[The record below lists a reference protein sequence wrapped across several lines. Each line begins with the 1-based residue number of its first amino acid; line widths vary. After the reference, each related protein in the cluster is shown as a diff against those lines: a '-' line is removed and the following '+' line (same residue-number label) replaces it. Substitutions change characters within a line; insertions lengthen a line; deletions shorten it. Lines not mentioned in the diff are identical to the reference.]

1 MSSVEWVSG
10 QPINDA
16 LFGRRIMWR
25 DGSDG
30 DCDLKVVGM
39 DDDGC
44 DSNSSGGPVVVVT
57 VMV

>member
-16 LFGRRIMWR
+16 LFGRRL
-25 DGSDG
+25 
-30 DCDLKVVGM
+30 CDEMVATVTVILKWW

-44 DSNSSGGPVVVVT
+44 DSNSSGGPAVVVT